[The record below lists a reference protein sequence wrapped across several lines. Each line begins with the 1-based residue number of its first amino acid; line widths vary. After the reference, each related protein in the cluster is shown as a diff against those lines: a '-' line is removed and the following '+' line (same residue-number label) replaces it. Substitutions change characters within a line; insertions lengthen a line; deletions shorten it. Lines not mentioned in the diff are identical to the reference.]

1 MPRAARLSAWDA
13 AVESW
18 GEVITLSGPTVQC
31 SWVLEAGVGEEVG
44 RRCSRRSFPG
54 RDLCL
59 THVRAHAE
67 SALVEMLQAS
77 EQSVIEAQLALREA
91 ARGAVETLVELTGVG
106 YSPTTR
112 LRSAVAL
119 VEASGASLART
130 GPQTVVVAGE
140 ATIIEGERA
149 VDDASRIIRERLD
162 RLAAGMASRE
172 ARTPSEGS
180 GEPLTLERGSDG
192 TWSA

>member
-1 MPRAARLSAWDA
+1 M
-13 AVESW
+13 
-18 GEVITLSGPTVQC
+18 
-31 SWVLEAGVGEEVG
+31 
-44 RRCSRRSFPG
+44 
-54 RDLCL
+54 
-59 THVRAHAE
+59 
-67 SALVEMLQAS
+67 
-77 EQSVIEAQLALREA
+77 
-91 ARGAVETLVELTGVG
+91 
-106 YSPTTR
+106 
-112 LRSAVAL
+112 AL